1 MLKIADNGAAILRG
15 KYPNIRLF
23 NVTAGAEGSFP
34 TKDKPRQRLPLSQQ
48 KEFKAIKNM
57 VIQEA
62 ENLRLG
68 VLTFEDEQLADEPV
82 DNTRFRDPDI
92 PDEDKRSVI
101 EVLERDW
108 GDDGPAPT
116 AYLLGRLWRD
126 GLGVIPDDEKAEMWF
141 RRAAEVGHSDAQYAL
156 AKLLQ
161 EQDKISMA
169 AQGLDKDGVVVDRGL
184 GQSGIFILIQDRL
197 PFIQGHVAHFPGRIF
212 CGLDAI

>member
-82 DNTRFRDPDI
+82 DNTA
-92 PDEDKRSVI
+92 SVI
-101 EVLERDW
+101 PISQMRISVL
-108 GDDGPAPT
+108 
-116 AYLLGRLWRD
+116 
-126 GLGVIPDDEKAEMWF
+126 
-141 RRAAEVGHSDAQYAL
+141 
-156 AKLLQ
+156 
-161 EQDKISMA
+161 
-169 AQGLDKDGVVVDRGL
+169 
-184 GQSGIFILIQDRL
+184 
-197 PFIQGHVAHFPGRIF
+197 
-212 CGLDAI
+212 